1 MRSST
6 ETLIAALGVIER
18 DIQDPQGT
26 TVATI
31 LEARDRLST
40 ALLLLRE
47 TRTHIPTPRR
57 HDTPYGRYV
66 LAVHQF
72 VDNPPNP
79 QGSPGEA
86 PVHPAVGRES
96 ISGDKP

>member
-1 MRSST
+1 VRSST
-6 ETLIAALGVIER
+6 DTLIAALGVIAK

-31 LEARDRLST
+31 LEARDRLSE
-40 ALLLLRE
+40 ALSLLKA

-72 VDNPPNP
+72 VENT
-79 QGSPGEA
+79 PGGNA
-86 PVHPAVGRES
+86 L
-96 ISGDKP
+96 